1 MSEQSK
7 GTAIVTGASSGIGAV
22 YADRLAR
29 RGYDLILT
37 ARRADRL
44 QALADKL
51 SSETGRK
58 IQVVVADLTKRADIN
73 LVENVLKTDASITL
87 LVNNAGTAAVTPLL
101 ASKVDEMSD
110 LIAVNVDALMRLSYA
125 AAPKFVDR
133 GHGAIINIASV
144 VSIKPETLNG
154 VYGASK
160 AFVLAFSESLKHE
173 LSDQGVYVQA
183 VLPGATATELWDK
196 SGFPV
201 TNLPKEMVMTTQDMV
216 DAALVGFDKRE
227 FMTSPSL
234 RDPAHWDSY
243 NEARGV
249 LNAGLSASS
258 PAPRYGIS
266 HTTH

>member
-7 GTAIVTGASSGIGAV
+7 GTALVTGASSGIGAV

-44 QALADKL
+44 KALADKL
-51 SSETGRK
+51 SAETGRK

-73 LVENVLKTDASITL
+73 RVEDILRNDASITL

-101 ASKVDEMSD
+101 ATKVDEMSE
-110 LIAVNVDALMRLSYA
+110 LIAVNVDALTRLSYA
-125 AAPKFVDR
+125 AAPKFVER
-133 GHGAIINIASV
+133 GQGAIINISSV
-144 VSIKPETLNG
+144 VATKPETLNG

-160 AFVLAFSESLKHE
+160 AFVLALSESLKHE
-173 LSDQGVYVQA
+173 LSDKGVYIQA

-201 TNLPKEMVMTTQDMV
+201 TNLPKEIVMSTEDVV
-216 DAALVGFDKRE
+216 DAALVGFDQRE
-227 FMTSPSL
+227 FFTSPSL
-234 RDPAHWDSY
+234 RDTAHLDAY
-243 NEARGV
+243 NEARGA
-249 LNAGLSASS
+249 LNAGLSAST

-266 HTTH
+266 HAGH